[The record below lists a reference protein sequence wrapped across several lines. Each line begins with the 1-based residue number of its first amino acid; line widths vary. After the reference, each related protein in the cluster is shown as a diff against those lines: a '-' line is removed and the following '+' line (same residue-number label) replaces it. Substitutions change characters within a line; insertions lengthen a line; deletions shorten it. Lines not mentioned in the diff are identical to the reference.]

1 MLGSKRLNEIVKAD
15 IDLHLVKL
23 AAEGYSQNLV
33 ASVRKWSHSVFEEA
47 VDNELIQRI
56 RLAKWQCQPVDPHQ
70 GCEALLNLKSG
81 RCGIRPLPGLW
92 HVAPAGSDRCP
103 HR

>member
-1 MLGSKRLNEIVKAD
+1 MLGTKRLNEIVKAD

-47 VDNELIQRI
+47 AENPARKVTMPTCRPTPGVRSLTELEVR
-56 RLAKWQCQPVDPHQ
+56 
-70 GCEALLNLKSG
+70 ALWDKTAAG
-81 RCGIRPLPGLW
+81 FW

-103 HR
+103 YR

>member
-33 ASVRKWSHSVFEEA
+33 ASVRKSSHSVFEEA
-47 VDNELIQRI
+47 VDNELIPKNPARKVAMPTC
-56 RLAKWQCQPVDPHQ
+56 RRTP

-81 RCGIRPLPGLW
+81 RCGMRPLPGLW

-103 HR
+103 YR

>member
-33 ASVRKWSHSVFEEA
+33 ASVRKSSHSVFEEA
-47 VDNELIQRI
+47 VDNELIPKNPPRKVAMPTC
-56 RLAKWQCQPVDPHQ
+56 RPTPGVRSLTELEVR
-70 GCEALLNLKSG
+70 ALWDETAAG
-81 RCGIRPLPGLW
+81 IMACGTCW
-92 HVAPAGSDRCP
+92 F
-103 HR
+103 